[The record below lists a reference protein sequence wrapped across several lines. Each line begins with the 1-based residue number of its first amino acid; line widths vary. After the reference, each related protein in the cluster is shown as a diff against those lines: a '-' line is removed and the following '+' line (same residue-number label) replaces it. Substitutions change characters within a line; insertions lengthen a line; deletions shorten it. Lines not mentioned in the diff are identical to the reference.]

1 MHVKSKGTLLRQL
14 ADSSSEILQ
23 VRREWHDIL
32 KVMEEESP
40 QLRMIYQGFP
50 YDLKEKSKVI
60 QTEAK
65 RVQYHESSF
74 IRNAK
79 FTFLM
84 RKGHS

>member
-1 MHVKSKGTLLRQL
+1 
-14 ADSSSEILQ
+14 
-23 VRREWHDIL
+23 
-32 KVMEEESP
+32 
-40 QLRMIYQGFP
+40 MIYQGFP

-79 FTFLM
+79 LTFQI